1 MQTKQV
7 SVKKRSFNNANLGT
21 FIYINKLSD
30 NYFYFSSKIDHIL
43 LIINMLYFCSF
54 WMRYS

>member
-30 NYFYFSSKIDHIL
+30 NYFYFSSKIDYIL

-54 WMRYS
+54 WMRHS